1 MQLGASGI
9 STMTYTD
16 LLLAGDNSSEI
27 DVRTI
32 TYTDMVLYIGFHL
45 HSGRQK
51 KVKIHILLQN
61 IFQKFGN
68 MIEEPMGAEV
78 HFTSWHFLLYIV
90 FAVN

>member
-27 DVRTI
+27 EVRTI

-45 HSGRQK
+45 H
-51 KVKIHILLQN
+51 
-61 IFQKFGN
+61 
-68 MIEEPMGAEV
+68 
-78 HFTSWHFLLYIV
+78 
-90 FAVN
+90 